1 MIAGK
6 SDLHTS
12 SEQVSASAI
21 EEFRPGTKFKPV
33 LVRPAPGKLQRIVL
47 LSGKAYYDIIKEVE
61 KRGSQEI
68 AVVRLEEISPF
79 PFSGLKEA
87 LESLVQNM
95 DTLPEIVWMQEEAR
109 NQGAYSYV
117 APRLA
122 SLWDTLGWTGANMRY
137 IGRVESEVPAVGATV
152 LHNVDKQHFLENAVS
167 LSADH
172 VNFFISRSKFH
183 ISNH

>member
-1 MIAGK
+1 MTFI
-6 SDLHTS
+6 S
-12 SEQVSASAI
+12 SSGQVSASAI

-137 IGRVESEVPAVGATV
+137 IGRVESEVPAGGATV
-152 LHNVDKQHFLENAVS
+152 LHTVDNQHFLENAVS

-172 VNFFISRSKFH
+172 ENFFRSRR
-183 ISNH
+183 N